1 MAGTFAVSES
11 ADCLSS
17 LVLEAC
23 EQLVEL
29 GDAEGLEEPFP
40 ARLRI
45 SLGCNRG
52 EMEGKE

>member
-11 ADCLSS
+11 ADRLSS

-29 GDAEGLEEPFP
+29 RDAEGLEEPFP
-40 ARLRI
+40 AKSRV
-45 SLGCNRG
+45 SPDCNK
-52 EMEGKE
+52 GK